1 MTHLP
6 ERRRGGRCRR
16 DPDRPAIPPGTERRQ
31 SAGCRRSLPRSRW
44 RQWPSLLASAAL
56 GVAVA
61 FALQALQAQATVPA
75 TRPFPPTQAQ
85 ASPPP
90 RFSPGIS
97 LAEAEA
103 LHDAARALTPT
114 GVALDEHAHATWLPR
129 LADLQTA
136 AEDPRVSPEIR
147 GELHATLEALQ
158 RVGVTRPHRGS

>member
-16 DPDRPAIPPGTERRQ
+16 DPSRLAIPPGTERRQ
-31 SAGCRRSLPRSRW
+31 SAGCRRNLPRSRW

-56 GVAVA
+56 GIAVA

-75 TRPFPPTQAQ
+75 ARPLTPTPAPTQ
-85 ASPPP
+85 SPP

-129 LADLQTA
+129 LADLQAA

-147 GELHATLEALQ
+147 SELHATLEALQ
-158 RVGVTRPHRGS
+158 RVGVTRTRRSS